1 MLIEEGATRSSRARR
16 SRDKGP
22 YYVLSAAHIEVL
34 RTGAQTLPDALAG
47 EQIHMEVPA
56 DGTRSA

>member
-1 MLIEEGATRSSRARR
+1 
-16 SRDKGP
+16 
-22 YYVLSAAHIEVL
+22 VLSAAHIEVL